1 MAAENIIERLCNLPA
16 YCKGRNKSPV
26 QLVAESGLAQCEPAF
41 SVEAVSTYLS
51 HHPALVE
58 QWLRW
63 SEDKRVSSGWYFMRE
78 SSKYVVGYTPKGE
91 TLSFADAVPACAAF
105 IIREVHAIRA

>member
-1 MAAENIIERLCNLPA
+1 MGPEIVVERLCNLPENF
-16 YCKGRNKSPV
+16 YGGNKSPV
-26 QLVAESGLAQCEPAF
+26 QLVAESGIAQYASAL

-51 HHPALVE
+51 LHPELVA

-78 SSKYVVGYTPKGE
+78 SDKYIVGYYPKGE
-91 TLSFADAVPACAAF
+91 TLSFADALPACAAF
-105 IIREVHAIRA
+105 IIREVQAIHA